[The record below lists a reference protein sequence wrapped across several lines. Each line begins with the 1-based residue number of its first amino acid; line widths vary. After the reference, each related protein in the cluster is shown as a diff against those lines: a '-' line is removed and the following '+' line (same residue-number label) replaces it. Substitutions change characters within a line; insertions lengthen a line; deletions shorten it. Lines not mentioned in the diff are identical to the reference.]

1 MRHYDR
7 LFVAVIAAAC
17 VSGCASDGAPG
28 DSSGSRGE
36 PDPGAASARAA
47 PGRSFKARHA
57 FSVTPPADA
66 KVLRCWFAMPQSD
79 PAQTVSTVKIQSPYP
94 HSVVGDDQGNW
105 FLFVEA
111 KGPSLK
117 PFEVVEEFTVARR
130 EVNTAPDAA
139 KSRPMTDEEKAQ
151 MAPYLAGNTH
161 VPVDEKWKKLAA
173 EITGG
178 DQNPV
183 SASRK
188 LYDWTLKNVEYWV
201 KYPDRMKA
209 SPVGSADYCLDNK
222 TGNCTDFH
230 SLWTALARSHGI
242 PTRMV
247 YGSFFKKDLDGKDA
261 DQSYHCWIEF
271 WAPDQGWIVH
281 DVAVA
286 DLFVGDFTLNEA
298 NASKVRL
305 TTADGYEKGDPKMVE
320 YYFGNIDDRRV
331 VWHRGRDLKLSNGA
345 SAPVNMLPKAWVE
358 ADGKPVKETEGWT
371 RKLTF
376 TEAR

>member
-1 MRHYDR
+1 
-7 LFVAVIAAAC
+7 VA
-17 VSGCASDGAPG
+17 
-28 DSSGSRGE
+28 
-36 PDPGAASARAA
+36 
-47 PGRSFKARHA
+47 
-57 FSVTPPADA
+57 
-66 KVLRCWFAMPQSD
+66 
-79 PAQTVSTVKIQSPYP
+79 
-94 HSVVGDDQGNW
+94 DDQGNW

-111 KGPSLK
+111 KGPNLK
-117 PFEVVEEFTVARR
+117 PFEVVEEFTVARQ
-130 EVNTAPDAA
+130 EVKTAPDAA
-139 KSRPMTDEEKAQ
+139 KSRPMNDAEKAA

-201 KYPDRMKA
+201 KYPDKMKA
-209 SPVGSADYCLDNK
+209 SPVGSAEYCLDNK

-247 YGSFFKKDLDGKDA
+247 YGSFFKKSLDGKDE

-286 DLFVGDFTLNEA
+286 DIFVGDFTLNEA
-298 NASKVRL
+298 NTPKVKL

-345 SAPVNMLPKAWVE
+345 SGTVNMLPKAWVE
-358 ADGKPVKETEGWT
+358 ADGKPVKEKEGWT

-376 TEAR
+376 TEGK

>member
-1 MRHYDR
+1 MTIRTG
-7 LFVAVIAAAC
+7 LLAAALAAA
-17 VSGCASDGAPG
+17 VTGCATDGTADAGGG
-28 DSSGSRGE
+28 D
-36 PDPGAASARAA
+36 AASATPKAP

-57 FSVTPPADA
+57 FAVTPPADA
-66 KVLRCWFAMPQSD
+66 KVLRCWFALPQND
-79 PAQTVSTVKIQSPYP
+79 PAQTVSAFTVQSPHGY
-94 HSVVGDDQGNW
+94 SVVADDQGNW

-111 KGPSLK
+111 KGPNLK
-117 PFEVVEEFTVARR
+117 PFEVVEEFKVARQ
-130 EVNTAPDAA
+130 EVKTAPDAS
-139 KSRPMTDEEKAQ
+139 KTRPLTDAEKAQ

-161 VPVDEKWKKLAA
+161 VPVDEKWRKLAT

-209 SPVGSADYCLDNK
+209 SPVGSADYCMDNK

-230 SLWTALARSHGI
+230 SLWTALARSAGI

-247 YGSFFKKDLDGKDA
+247 YGSFFKKDLDGKDE

-271 WAPDQGWIVH
+271 WAPGQGWIVH

-286 DLFVGDFTLNEA
+286 DLFVGDFALNEA
-298 NASKVRL
+298 NASKVKL
-305 TTADGYEKGDPKMVE
+305 TTAAGYEKGDPAMVE

-358 ADGKPVKETEGWT
+358 ADGKPVKEKEGWT

-376 TEAR
+376 SEAK